1 MKRLLLIVSSLL
13 FLSVGCVPPM
23 NLVDFKNYD
32 DVTGLFIYEDVVQL
46 ENTGNSPDELFD
58 KLHHWVVLNYVSS
71 NELIQLK
78 DEKNHTLIVKGN
90 FKTNL
95 FGKDGYFPHILELY
109 TKDGR
114 YKYKITVKSYYSFG
128 SGEMSFNSKSMGFKN
143 KIFTDVETRV
153 QRTLLSIKTHVSS
166 SESKKKQDDW

>member
-71 NELIQLK
+71 NDVIQLK
-78 DEKNHTLIVKGN
+78 DEKNHTLIYQAN
-90 FKTNL
+90 F
-95 FGKDGYFPHILELY
+95 
-109 TKDGR
+109 
-114 YKYKITVKSYYSFG
+114 
-128 SGEMSFNSKSMGFKN
+128 
-143 KIFTDVETRV
+143 
-153 QRTLLSIKTHVSS
+153 
-166 SESKKKQDDW
+166 